1 MKITNIEVYGLE
13 VALRSMRNP
22 MNSWSRIDSTG
33 SEKDDT
39 FKIGEADLNL
49 AQRLIK
55 GGSEHCKFLRQIHV
69 WVDIEVPRY
78 LWSEIDTYK
87 YNTKNSTSTMHR
99 LFEADKEITLENFY
113 TKDLNEEDLTIIGSI
128 IEHLNLLRNKWL
140 NDGKNFKYVAKA
152 KKILPECYLQMRTID
167 TNYAELRNI
176 YFQRRHHRLK
186 EEWGMIC
193 RWIESLP
200 YAKELIT
207 YEPN

>member
-1 MKITNIEVYGLE
+1 MEITNTEVYGLE
-13 VALRSMRNP
+13 IALRSMRNP
-22 MNSWSRIDSTG
+22 MNSWERIDSRG
-33 SEKDDT
+33 SEKENT
-39 FKIGEADLNL
+39 FIIGEADLNL

-55 GGSEHCKFLRQIHV
+55 GGNEHCKFLRQIHV

-99 LFEADKEITLENFY
+99 LFEADKEITLEDFY
-113 TKDLNEEDLTIIGSI
+113 VGDLDESELTLMNGIT
-128 IEHLNLLRNKWL
+128 EHLNYLRNQWL
-140 NDGKNFKYVAKA
+140 NDKKNFKYVAKA
-152 KKILPECYLQMRTID
+152 KKILPESYLQMRTVD

-193 RWIESLP
+193 KWIESLP